1 MSKKLPDV
9 LPPCDR
15 IVVVGD
21 LHGDWKITKEIFLK
35 AKLIDINFKWIA
47 EPKNTI
53 VVQVGDI
60 VDRGGRPGNIGDECS
75 ELKIMD
81 FLDECHSKAKLY
93 GGGVYCILGNHELM
107 NVVGNFTYSSPMSI
121 QCFGGNE
128 KRKDAFKPTGTLAKR
143 FACSRN
149 VLIKVGSFLFVH
161 AGIAPKHLTKN
172 IQEINQDMREYL
184 LTPGTDFSKEFSDYY
199 MAYEGLLWNRE
210 FAIGNPDC
218 GKLQQVLN
226 HFKVGSMIVGHTVQE
241 NGINSKCDKKIWR
254 VDTGMSDAFGSNG
267 KVQVL
272 EILNDGKPSVKNN
285 NKPFR
290 IITIR
295 SK

>member
-1 MSKKLPDV
+1 MSKKMPDI
-9 LPPCDR
+9 LPPCER
-15 IVVVGD
+15 IIVIGD

-35 AKLIDINFKWIA
+35 AKLIDLNFKWIA
-47 EPKNTI
+47 EPKNTV

-60 VDRGGRPGNIGDECS
+60 VDRGGRPSNVGDECS

-121 QCFGGNE
+121 KCFGGE
-128 KRKDAFKPTGTLAKR
+128 QKRKEAFKPTGILAKR

-149 VLIKVGSFLFVH
+149 VVLKVGSFLFVH

-172 IQEINQDMREYL
+172 IKEINQDMREFL
-184 LTPGTDFSKEFSDYY
+184 LTPGTNFSKEFSDYY

-218 GKLQQVLN
+218 NKLQEVLN
-226 HFKVGSMIVGHTVQE
+226 HFKVGSMIVGHTIQE

-254 VDTGMSDAFGSNG
+254 VDTGMSDAFGNDG
-267 KVQVL
+267 KIQVL
-272 EILNDGKPSVKNN
+272 EILNDGKPSNKNN
-285 NKPFR
+285 FKPFR
-290 IITIR
+290 IVTVR
-295 SK
+295 NK

>member
-254 VDTGMSDAFGSNG
+254 VDTGMSDAFGSDG

-272 EILNDGKPSVKNN
+272 EILNDGKPSAKNN

-295 SK
+295 NK